1 LSLVGGLTVT
11 DPAMRQFFKFIA
23 ILLVLA
29 PLPGLGMTPPK
40 QTSSTSVGRVSGR
53 IFHSGTGKGY
63 AGVMVVLN
71 WKPFP
76 GQPLL
81 DKMPDQ
87 DTTTDADGNFK
98 FENVTPTRYYI
109 TASIDY
115 KPGERPPCGYFK
127 DRKINDGNRIGIL
140 KDSGENVTIEHILSP
155 TFDVDEGSSV
165 VKNFDMKCR
174 LGSRLWPF

>member
-1 LSLVGGLTVT
+1 
-11 DPAMRQFFKFIA
+11 MRQFFKFIA

-63 AGVMVVLN
+63 AGAMVVLN
-71 WKPFP
+71 WKNAGGRLPPDKIP
-76 GQPLL
+76 GYFT
-81 DKMPDQ
+81 D
-87 DTTTDADGNFK
+87 TDADGYFK
-98 FENVTPTRYYI
+98 IENVEPAIYYI
-109 TASIDY
+109 TAQVNY

-127 DRKINDGNRIGIL
+127 DRKINDGNRVGIL
-140 KDSGENVTIEHILSP
+140 KDVEDRPYEHILGP

-165 VKNFDMKCR
+165 VRNFDMKCR